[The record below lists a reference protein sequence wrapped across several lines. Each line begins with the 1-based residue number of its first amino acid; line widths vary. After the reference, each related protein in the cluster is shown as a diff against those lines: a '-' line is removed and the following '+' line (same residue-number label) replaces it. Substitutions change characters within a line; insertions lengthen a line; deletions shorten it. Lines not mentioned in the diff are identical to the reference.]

1 MNDKFKE
8 TISAISNPHMSD
20 ADSNIYGNV
29 DGLSLQNLFYTK
41 YGTFPGCYLFDYDQR
56 DMSGNYFDVNKIYE
70 YFVQNY
76 KDELKVI
83 PYIYRT
89 FKATE
94 PKETLSICVLLEGSH
109 IFGRF
114 QESITESYVLFDN
127 AHYQLARQIVD
138 DLSKFYVSPELK
150 KDTYRRLCYAS
161 DRGFY
166 LQDGKVKT
174 PSILDI
180 PTVYND
186 DFLPEHERIEKF
198 ITEKDKS
205 GLIILH
211 GEKGTGKSCY
221 IKNLI
226 HNHPEI
232 KFVYVPAQ
240 IVTLMSDPS
249 FGSFL
254 ATLNNHV
261 IVLEDCEN
269 AIRDRKNGDTAAS
282 VSLLLNMTDG
292 ILSDDL
298 GIKFICT
305 FNEDMRNIDEALLRK
320 GRLVSKYEF
329 GPLCA
334 DKAAALLANLGY
346 EPDEDDDTVGDMT
359 LADIFHYDDPDYE
372 PARGSY
378 F

>member
-1 MNDKFKE
+1 MKDIFKE
-8 TISAISNPHMSD
+8 TISRFKNPHMSD
-20 ADSNIYGNV
+20 SDSTIYGNV

-41 YGTFPGCYLFDYDQR
+41 YNVFPGCYLFDYDQR
-56 DMSGNYFDVNKIYE
+56 EMSGNYFDVDKIYE
-70 YFVQNY
+70 YFSQNY
-76 KDELKVI
+76 AKEIRVI

-89 FKATE
+89 FKAAE
-94 PKETLSICVLLEGSH
+94 VKETLSICVLLEDSH

-114 QESITESYVLFDN
+114 QESITESYLLFDN
-127 AHYQLARQIVD
+127 EHYALARQIID

-150 KDTYRRLCYAS
+150 KDTYRRLCFSS

-166 LQDGKVKT
+166 LQDGKVKA
-174 PSILDI
+174 PSVLDI
-180 PTVYND
+180 PKVYND
-186 DFLPEHERIEKF
+186 DFLPEHERIENF

-226 HNHPEI
+226 HSHPEI

-240 IVTLMSDPS
+240 IVTLITDPS

-305 FNEDMRNIDEALLRK
+305 FNEDIKDIDEALLRK

-329 GPLCA
+329 TKLCPEKTA
-334 DKAAALLANLGY
+334 VLLDDLGY
-346 EPDEDDDTVGDMT
+346 GVPENEGVHGMT
-359 LADIFHYDDPDYE
+359 LADIFHIEDPDYQ

>member
-1 MNDKFKE
+1 MSKNFNDSFKGFGN
-8 TISAISNPHMSD
+8 ISMSSTE
-20 ADSNIYGNV
+20 AKIYGEV

-41 YGTFPGCYLFDYDQR
+41 YGVFPGCYMFDYNAREVSD
-56 DMSGNYFDVNKIYE
+56 YKFDVDKILD
-70 YFVQNY
+70 YF
-76 KDELKVI
+76 KSKFPEELKVI
-83 PYIYRT
+83 PYIY
-89 FKATE
+89 
-94 PKETLSICVLLEGSH
+94 KEFNANGSKDTLAICIVLEEQK

-114 QESITESYVLFDN
+114 QASVTESYLLFDN
-127 AHYQLARQIVD
+127 SNYDMVKSIVND
-138 DLSKFYVSPELK
+138 ISVFYEPPTLK
-150 KDTYRRLCYAS
+150 NDIYWRLCFSS

-166 LQDGKVKT
+166 LTEGKVKA
-174 PSILDI
+174 PAILDI
-180 PTVYND
+180 EKLYND
-186 DFLPEHERIEKF
+186 DFIPEHARIEEF
-198 ITEKDKS
+198 IAQEDKS
-205 GLIILH
+205 GLVILH

-226 HNHPEI
+226 HSHPDK

-240 IVTLMSDPS
+240 LITLMSDPS

-254 ATLNNHV
+254 ATLNNHI

-269 AIRDRKNGDTAAS
+269 AIRDRKNSDTAAS

-329 GPLCA
+329 KPLCEE
-334 DKAAALLANLGY
+334 KAIMLLAEINNEGIING
-346 EPDEDDDTVGDMT
+346 PMT
-359 LADIFHYDDPDYE
+359 LADIFNIDDPTYE
-372 PARGSY
+372 IKKGGY
-378 F
+378 LE